1 MEKTAIS
8 PVTTRKQGPKIR
20 VPSMDFAVAE
30 DVLKSAADFIIPDDQ
45 TQKKAFEKLMP
56 HLYVLRNKGCSFQQ
70 LTQLLTQCGFK
81 LQPSTVRDYFREG
94 LAKRMDVCQERLN
107 EQMALL
113 KEVRK
118 RTEGAQL
125 TEIADR
131 VIADAKQRR
140 ALSAAK
146 MDAIFGA
153 QGNPAPA
160 PDQNAGRSPAPV
172 KSAPVVPVEF
182 VEPVPASN
190 EASESGP
197 LSHASGMAENQA
209 IPAVVSSDAAHTD
222 TADSSSAVRSEK
234 KSAATPRAGKSK
246 NTESP
251 KPALAGSS
259 DGPKLRCL
267 PLVDGLTPIKRVDGV
282 PDIVH
287 QRGDLE
293 HPAIPGLMLTL
304 GQRLS
309 PVHLEY
315 ANADG
320 EIMSETPVERRFRVM
335 WKKPIPMT
343 ISKTDSSF
351 TDIDPD
357 LFRK

>member
-1 MEKTAIS
+1 MEKTASS

-30 DVLKSAADFIIPDDQ
+30 DVLKSAAALIVPDDQ
-45 TQKKAFEKLMP
+45 TQKRAFEQLMP

-70 LTQLLTQCGFK
+70 LTKLLTQCGFQ

-107 EQMALL
+107 EQMVLL

-118 RTEGAQL
+118 HTEGAQIS
-125 TEIADR
+125 EIADR
-131 VIADAKQRR
+131 IIADAQQRR

-146 MDAIFGA
+146 MDAIFAA
-153 QGNPAPA
+153 QGNPAPG

-190 EASESGP
+190 EAPEFGP
-197 LSHASGMAENQA
+197 LSHASGTVGNQA
-209 IPAVVSSDAAHTD
+209 IPAVVSNDAAHTD
-222 TADSSSAVRSEK
+222 AADSSSAVRSEK

-251 KPALAGSS
+251 KS

-315 ANADG
+315 TNADG

-351 TDIDPD
+351 TDIDPE